1 MASLLDG
8 VRASG
13 NRDVCIKMSQTKRG
27 FRLGPF
33 NSIIDEEVESIHCK
47 FLHELPPGYTM
58 EEMLSRFNVNVPYS
72 GLINAITQDVN
83 LKLLSNPQK
92 NLKKSSI

>member
-13 NRDVCIKMSQTKRG
+13 NQDICIKMTPTKRG

-33 NSIIDEEVESIHCK
+33 NAIIDEEVESLHMK
-47 FLHELPPGYTM
+47 FVHEIPPNYSI
-58 EEMLSRFNVNVPYS
+58 EEILVRFNVNIPYS
-72 GLINAITQDVN
+72 GLINAVTQDV
-83 LKLLSNPQK
+83 K
-92 NLKKSSI
+92 